1 MLNRRALMLS
11 AAAASLAGC
20 AATGARAPAPTA
32 AAGHSGGAAPPLN
45 ALLDQFAQEVLAES
59 PESRTSLGLDKGEF
73 AAAKSQLDDRSD
85 EAVSRRITQ
94 LESRMRRLREVAR
107 PELSGP
113 AAVNY
118 DVIAY
123 SLESEARLARFR
135 RQDYVV
141 TQLAGAYQS
150 IPDFLDTQ
158 HSIETAADAEAYL
171 SRLSAF
177 ARAIDQE
184 TERLNLSARA
194 GTIAP
199 DFIID
204 KTLSQMRALRSTP
217 AAQTVMVTSIARR
230 TREKAIPGDWGGR
243 ATRVVTTEIQPA
255 MERQLASLTRL
266 RPRARHDAGVWRL
279 REGEAYYAAALA
291 NQTTTTLTPDEVHE
305 LGRSIAGELSA
316 RADVLLRGQGMTQGR
331 VAQRIAALGRD
342 SRYIYPN
349 TEPGKAEL
357 LRDLNEQIRVLD
369 TKLPQVFRT
378 LPRASVE
385 VRRVPAYIEAG
396 APGGYY
402 NQPTLDGSRPGAYY
416 INLRDTAEWPKWTL
430 PTLTYHEASPGHHLQ
445 IALAL
450 EDRNS
455 PLLRKMTGFNAFQEG
470 WALYAEQLAQELGM
484 YEGDPLGEIGYLQS
498 ALFRAGRLVVDTGL
512 HHKRWTR
519 ERAIREFM
527 DITGDQ
533 ESALTTEVERYVV
546 WPGQATGYMVG
557 KNEWVRLREDARGK
571 LGSRFDI
578 RGFHDAGLLSGAMPL
593 TVLERVI
600 NDWTAAQLR
609 T

>member
-11 AAAASLAGC
+11 AAAAGLAGC
-20 AATGARAPAPTA
+20 AGGATRTAAPAATG
-32 AAGHSGGAAPPLN
+32 GEAAPQLN
-45 ALLDQFAQEVLAES
+45 ALLETFAREVLDSS

-73 AAAKSQLDDRSD
+73 APAKAQLDDRSD
-85 EAVSRRITQ
+85 EATDRYIAR
-94 LESRMRRLREVAR
+94 LESQGRRLRAVPR
-107 PELSGP
+107 TELTGS

-118 DVIAY
+118 DVVAY
-123 SLESEARLARFR
+123 SLESQARLARFR

-141 TQLAGAYQS
+141 NQLSGAYQS
-150 IPDFLDTQ
+150 VPDFLDTQ

-171 SRLSAF
+171 SRVSAF

-184 TERLNLSARA
+184 TERLNRSARA

-204 KTLSQMRALRSTP
+204 KTLTQMRALRSTP
-217 AAQTVMVTSIARR
+217 AAQQVLVTSVARR
-230 TREKAIPGDWGGR
+230 TREKAIPGDWSAR
-243 ATRVVTTEIQPA
+243 AERIVTGEVTPA
-255 MERQLASLTRL
+255 LERQLAALTRL
-266 RPRARHDAGVWRL
+266 RPRAAHDAGVWRL

-291 NQTTTTLTPDEVHE
+291 SQTTTSLTPDEVHE
-305 LGRSIAGELSA
+305 MGRTIARDLSA
-316 RADVLLRGQGMTQGR
+316 RADVLLRGQGMTQGT
-331 VAQRIAALGRD
+331 VAQRIQALGQD
-342 SRYIYPN
+342 PRYIYPN
-349 TEPGKAEL
+349 TEAGKAQL
-357 LRDLNEQIRVLD
+357 LSDLNGQIRVLNA
-369 TKLPQVFRT
+369 KLPSVFAT
-378 LPRASVE
+378 LPKAAVE

-402 NQPTLDGSRPGAYY
+402 NSPTLDGSRPGAYY

-450 EDRNS
+450 EDADS
-455 PLLRKMTGFNAFQEG
+455 PLLRKMMGFNAYQEG
-470 WALYAEQLAQELGM
+470 WGLYAEQLAQEMGM
-484 YEGDPLGEIGYLQS
+484 YEGDPVGEIGYLQS

-512 HHKRWTR
+512 HHKRWSR
-519 ERAIREFM
+519 EQAIREFV

-557 KNEWVRLREDARGK
+557 KTEWVRLREDARRK
-571 LGSRFDI
+571 LGPRFDI

-600 NDWTAAQLR
+600 NDWVATRQQA
-609 T
+609 

>member
-11 AAAASLAGC
+11 AAAAGLAGC
-20 AATGARAPAPTA
+20 AGGVGAELASEPAA
-32 AAGHSGGAAPPLN
+32 AAGGNSAPQLKT
-45 ALLDQFAQEVLAES
+45 LLDQFAQEALAES
-59 PESRTSLGLDKGEF
+59 PETRTSLGLDKGEF

-85 EAVSRRITQ
+85 EAVTRRIAQ
-94 LESRMRRLREVAR
+94 LENRGRRLREVPR
-107 PELSGP
+107 TGLNGP
-113 AAVNY
+113 AAVNHE
-118 DVIAY
+118 VVAY
-123 SLESEARLARFR
+123 NLESDARLARFR

-141 TQLAGAYQS
+141 TQLTGAYQS

-184 TERLNLSARA
+184 TARLNLSAAA

-204 KTLSQMRALRSTP
+204 KTLTQMRALRSTP
-217 AAQTVMVTSIARR
+217 AAETVMVTSVVRR
-230 TREKAIPGDWGGR
+230 TREKGIAGDWGGR
-243 ATRVVTTEIQPA
+243 AVRIVTGEIQPA
-255 MERQLASLTRL
+255 MERQLASLVRL
-266 RPRARHDAGVWRL
+266 RPRATHDAGVWRL
-279 REGEAYYAAALA
+279 RDGEAYYAAALA
-291 NQTTTTLTPDEVHE
+291 NQTTTSLTPDQVHE

-316 RADVLLRGQGMTQGR
+316 RADVLLRGQGMTQGT

-342 SRYIYPN
+342 KRYIYPN

-357 LRDLNEQIRVLD
+357 LRDLNAQIAALNA
-369 TKLPQVFRT
+369 KLPEVFAT
-378 LPRASVE
+378 LPKAAVE

-445 IALAL
+445 IALML
-450 EDRNS
+450 EDQNS
-455 PLLRKMTGFNAFQEG
+455 PLLRKMTFFNAYVEG
-470 WALYAEQLAQELGM
+470 WALYAEQLAQEIGM
-484 YEGDPLGEIGYLQS
+484 YAGDPLGEIGYLQS

-519 ERAIREFM
+519 ERAIREFL

-533 ESALTTEVERYVV
+533 ESALATEVERYVV

-557 KNEWVRLREDARGK
+557 KTEWLRLREEARRK
-571 LGSRFDI
+571 LGARFDI
-578 RGFHDAGLLSGAMPL
+578 RGFHDAGLLSGSMPL

-600 NDWTAAQLR
+600 DDWTATRLQA
-609 T
+609 